1 MKMILFVLHDIKK
14 LQDLLDAWQEAGVGG
29 ATVLASTGIG
39 RIHQASALRDD
50 LPVMPSLSDFFKQ
63 EDNLSRTLFSVVKD
77 DATVQKVRAAT
88 KRVIGDLSRPDSGL
102 FVVLPVELA
111 DGLEKKRN

>member
-14 LQDLLDAWQEAGVGG
+14 LQDLLDAWQAAGVSG

-39 RIHQASALRDD
+39 RIHQASVLRDD
-50 LPVMPSLSDFFKQ
+50 LPVMPSLSDFFEQK
-63 EDNLSRTLFSVVKD
+63 DNLSRTIFSVVKD
-77 DATVQKVRAAT
+77 DATIKKVHAAT
-88 KRVIGDLSRPDSGL
+88 RRVVGDLSRPDSGL
-102 FVVLPVELA
+102 FVVLPVEQA